1 MGAQQILL
9 ECTNDVIESEEIKN
23 QTFLCCKIPRYN
35 SPPLSL
41 ICEFHPFALL
51 IISILL
57 TRICKD
63 TYAESASTCSYDI
76 EPEDL
81 HGTSWGF
88 KLNSIDE
95 LSKIK
100 FTKKIRA

>member
-1 MGAQQILL
+1 MNMGAQQILL
-9 ECTNDVIESEEIKN
+9 ECTNEVIESEEIKN

-41 ICEFHPFALL
+41 ICEFHPFAFL

-63 TYAESASTCSYDI
+63 MYTVSASTCSYDI
-76 EPEDL
+76 
-81 HGTSWGF
+81 
-88 KLNSIDE
+88 LN
-95 LSKIK
+95 LKICMGLLE
-100 FTKKIRA
+100 ALN